1 MPDGSQVGR
10 SASATLLTL
19 PNVITFARLCAVPL
33 SVWLVLEQQFVQAF
47 FLFVAAGA
55 SDAVDGWL
63 ARRNGGGNSVG
74 ALLDPVAD
82 KALLVTMYV
91 TLAAVRALPDWLAI
105 LVVFRDVVIVG
116 GVDCAVAAGP
126 GGGDPA
132 ALRLQAQHGVADRAG
147 SDDPAPVRLRP
158 CRPRGDE
165 RADLDRRRHHAGVR
179 RGLCLDHRASPMTE
193 GAELPPPGPPPPV
206 ERRSWFPQPRS
217 ELSGQAT
224 RGQRV
229 GLVVGLMVVA
239 WLALQLFASVLA
251 PFVAAAGI
259 AYVLDPPTTRLTRLG
274 LGRGIA
280 ALLVILALLA
290 AVLLFA
296 LLLYPLILQQIGLL
310 LGRIPQYVQLLQR
323 WASEVITDLQTNFG
337 SDVVNDKLRDL
348 VSSQAG
354 NMLTVM
360 ASALTSV
367 TGAGFAIFNVLTLA
381 VVTPVV
387 GFYLLRDWPRVIGMV
402 NSWLPHRYADAIRS
416 QAREVDR
423 ILSAWVRGQA
433 LCCLILALYYA
444 SALTVAGLD
453 LGLIVG
459 MAAGLL
465 SFIPYVGSIS
475 GGVTALG
482 LALAQFPHWRGVI
495 VIGAVLVAGQILEG
509 YVLYPRFLGDR
520 VELPAVWV
528 IFALFAGG
536 AAFGFLG
543 VMLAVPVAATIG
555 VLCRYWLRRYLASPL
570 YLDPPG
576 KQ

>member
-1 MPDGSQVGR
+1 MTDGV
-10 SASATLLTL
+10 
-19 PNVITFARLCAVPL
+19 
-33 SVWLVLEQQFVQAF
+33 
-47 FLFVAAGA
+47 
-55 SDAVDGWL
+55 
-63 ARRNGGGNSVG
+63 
-74 ALLDPVAD
+74 
-82 KALLVTMYV
+82 
-91 TLAAVRALPDWLAI
+91 
-105 LVVFRDVVIVG
+105 
-116 GVDCAVAAGP
+116 
-126 GGGDPA
+126 
-132 ALRLQAQHGVADRAG
+132 
-147 SDDPAPVRLRP
+147 
-158 CRPRGDE
+158 
-165 RADLDRRRHHAGVR
+165 
-179 RGLCLDHRASPMTE
+179 
-193 GAELPPPGPPPPV
+193 ELPPPEASPPA
-206 ERRSWFPQPRS
+206 ERRSW
-217 ELSGQAT
+217 LSGGPAQIPGQAT

-229 GLVVGLMVVA
+229 ALVLGLLVVS

-274 LGRGIA
+274 LGRGLA

-290 AVLLFA
+290 GVLVFV

-323 WASEVITDLQTNFG
+323 WAGEVIMDLQTNFG

-348 VSSQAG
+348 VSGQAG
-354 NMLTVM
+354 NMLTFL
-360 ASALTSV
+360 ATALTSV

-402 NSWLPHRYADAIRS
+402 DSWLPHRYADVIRA

-465 SFIPYVGSIS
+465 SFIPYVGSIT
-475 GGVTALG
+475 GGVTAIG
-482 LALAQFPHWRGVI
+482 LAMAQFAHWRGVI
-495 VIGAVLVAGQILEG
+495 VVGAVLVVGQSLEG
-509 YVLYPRFLGDR
+509 YVIYPRFLGDR

-555 VLCRYWLRRYLASPL
+555 VLCRFWLRRYLASPL
-570 YLDPPG
+570 YLDPPSER
-576 KQ
+576 

>member
-1 MPDGSQVGR
+1 
-10 SASATLLTL
+10 
-19 PNVITFARLCAVPL
+19 
-33 SVWLVLEQQFVQAF
+33 
-47 FLFVAAGA
+47 
-55 SDAVDGWL
+55 
-63 ARRNGGGNSVG
+63 
-74 ALLDPVAD
+74 
-82 KALLVTMYV
+82 
-91 TLAAVRALPDWLAI
+91 
-105 LVVFRDVVIVG
+105 
-116 GVDCAVAAGP
+116 
-126 GGGDPA
+126 
-132 ALRLQAQHGVADRAG
+132 
-147 SDDPAPVRLRP
+147 
-158 CRPRGDE
+158 
-165 RADLDRRRHHAGVR
+165 
-179 RGLCLDHRASPMTE
+179 MTE
-193 GAELPPPGPPPPV
+193 SGELPPPDAPAPA
-206 ERRSWFPQPRS
+206 EHRSWLPETSGP
-217 ELSGQAT
+217 LSGQAT

-229 GLVVGLMVVA
+229 ALVVGLMVVA

-274 LGRGIA
+274 LARGLA
-280 ALLVILALLA
+280 ALVVILALLA
-290 AVLLFA
+290 GVLIFV

-354 NMLTVM
+354 NMLTFL
-360 ASALTSV
+360 ASALTGV

-387 GFYLLRDWPRVIGMV
+387 GFYLLRDWPRLIGMV
-402 NSWLPHRYADAIRS
+402 DSWLPHRYADVIRA

-465 SFIPYVGSIS
+465 SFIPYVGSIT
-475 GGVTALG
+475 GGVTAIG
-482 LALAQFPHWRGVI
+482 LAMAQFPHWRGVI
-495 VIGAVLVAGQILEG
+495 VVGGVLIVGQTLEG
-509 YVLYPRFLGDR
+509 YVIYPRFLGDR

-555 VLCRYWLRRYLASPL
+555 VLCRFWLRRYLASPL

-576 KQ
+576 EP